1 VSLPMDGVDW
11 HSELTRAALPR
22 AVLAVLA
29 VERQH
34 GYALIDILK
43 NHGFE
48 RIKGGTLYPL
58 VKRLEDQGLVDHVW
72 EHDDTGPG
80 RKVFALTARG
90 ARELDR
96 AMADW
101 NQMSATLSGI
111 RASRGDTP

>member
-1 VSLPMDGVDW
+1 MDDVDW

-34 GYALIDILK
+34 GYALVDILK